1 MTGLLTAADLSHE
14 PEDGLRRE
22 LHDGVVLVVPLV
34 PGEKA
39 DLTAPWPLTVDMA
52 ELVMPHK
59 R

>member
-1 MTGLLTAADLSHE
+1 VRH
-14 PEDGLRRE
+14 RE
-22 LHDGVVLVVPLV
+22 LA

-39 DLTAPWPLTVDMA
+39 ELAELWPLTVDMA